1 MSKQR
6 MMRLFSL
13 LFAFSLVAAACGGG
27 SDDASAG
34 SDDTSAEETDSGQEA
49 GGVDEEAADAALSGA
64 DDGADDAMEEEEDAG
79 PEPQNIEELEA
90 AWAENRAS
98 VVEMIKAEGY
108 GVNADNVLVGPGGFE
123 IDLNDCPADWSDTEG
138 IGDSIL
144 IGQTTALSGNLAA
157 YGNINFGMEA
167 YFDYVNANGG
177 IAGLPIELIIKD
189 DAYVATKTIELVDE
203 LLQSDKPFAIQTLG
217 SPNSLAVYD
226 TLNDNC
232 VPHPLTI
239 TGHPAWGDPVG
250 HPWTTGQQMSYA
262 TEAILWGAWIKNNMA
277 DQLPVTVAGLV
288 MDNDFGLAYEDGM
301 NTYAEENPDVIA
313 DFIIVKHD
321 PAAPTVTNEM
331 TTIAAANPDVF
342 ISMTAG
348 NPCLLAVEETARS
361 GLKESGAVL
370 FAPSVCKDPNA
381 YMIPAGDA
389 GDGFIIVGGGN
400 IATTDAQYADDP
412 YIAFLNETLTAA
424 GLDATVGLYGT
435 GFGNHGWPWVETLRI
450 AAELDGGLTRTNF
463 MLALRAFSGDNP
475 SLLPGISFA
484 MNGSEDAYFIEGSDI
499 SQYDAA
505 NESWI
510 QQGDVVDLNGSSPNC
525 QWSESG
531 C

>member
-34 SDDTSAEETDSGQEA
+34 SDDTSAEETDAGGQEA

-203 LLQSDKPFAIQTLG
+203 LLQ
-217 SPNSLAVYD
+217 
-226 TLNDNC
+226 
-232 VPHPLTI
+232 
-239 TGHPAWGDPVG
+239 
-250 HPWTTGQQMSYA
+250 
-262 TEAILWGAWIKNNMA
+262 
-277 DQLPVTVAGLV
+277 
-288 MDNDFGLAYEDGM
+288 
-301 NTYAEENPDVIA
+301 
-313 DFIIVKHD
+313 
-321 PAAPTVTNEM
+321 
-331 TTIAAANPDVF
+331 
-342 ISMTAG
+342 
-348 NPCLLAVEETARS
+348 
-361 GLKESGAVL
+361 
-370 FAPSVCKDPNA
+370 
-381 YMIPAGDA
+381 
-389 GDGFIIVGGGN
+389 
-400 IATTDAQYADDP
+400 
-412 YIAFLNETLTAA
+412 
-424 GLDATVGLYGT
+424 
-435 GFGNHGWPWVETLRI
+435 
-450 AAELDGGLTRTNF
+450 
-463 MLALRAFSGDNP
+463 
-475 SLLPGISFA
+475 
-484 MNGSEDAYFIEGSDI
+484 
-499 SQYDAA
+499 
-505 NESWI
+505 
-510 QQGDVVDLNGSSPNC
+510 
-525 QWSESG
+525 
-531 C
+531 